1 MAEPPVAAELR
12 AATKEAWNRFL
23 ALVDPLR
30 PDLFRYCRRLTG
42 NVWDAEDLIQDTL
55 EQAFARL
62 GAIEH
67 EIGSPRAYVLRIA
80 SNLWVDRLR
89 RNEREARALEAPP
102 AEPAAGDPG
111 GAAEADQRVRD
122 AADRLLADL
131 PPQER
136 AAVLL
141 KEVFELSLDETAHAL
156 GTTVGAV
163 KAALHR
169 GRSRLAQPHAANSPD
184 TDSRAGSGAGERPS
198 RAVLE
203 RFVERFNAR
212 DRAGLLALLLDTAA
226 IRMSGVDYEIGRDG
240 FDREPG
246 WLYYNLLNP
255 QSRWE
260 VAELW
265 GEPLVLVT
273 NPATGAVGSVMR
285 FSTVADRVAEVRVY
299 AFCPDAVREVAAA
312 LGRTAAPLGLYRFSP
327 ALHPPG

>member
-67 EIGSPRAYVLRIA
+67 EIESPRAYVLRIA

-89 RNEREARALEAPP
+89 RNEREARALAAPP
-102 AEPAAGDPG
+102 AEPAAADPG
-111 GAAEADQRVRD
+111 GVAEADERVRE

-141 KEVFELSLDETAHAL
+141 KEVFELGLDEIAHTL

-163 KAALHR
+163 KSALHR
-169 GRSRLAQPHAANSPD
+169 GRSRLAEPRAAPPPGVE
-184 TDSRAGSGAGERPS
+184 TESGAGAGPS

-226 IRMSGVDYEIGRDG
+226 IRMPGVDYEIGRDG

-246 WLYYNLLNP
+246 WLYYNLLNA

-260 VAELW
+260 VAELR
-265 GEPLVLVT
+265 GESLVLVT
-273 NPATGAVGSVMR
+273 NTASGAVGSVMR
-285 FSTVADRVAEVRVY
+285 FVTVADRVAEVRVY

-327 ALHPPG
+327 EILHPPE